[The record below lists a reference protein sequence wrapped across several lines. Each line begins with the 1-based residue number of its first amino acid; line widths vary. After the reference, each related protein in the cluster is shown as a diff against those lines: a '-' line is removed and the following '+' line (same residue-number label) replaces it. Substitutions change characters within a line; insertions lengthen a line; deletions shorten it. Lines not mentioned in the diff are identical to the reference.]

1 MIDKNKQTFMT
12 EDKKG
17 KCSPRKFDEIKTS
30 LKSTRRAV
38 LII

>member
-1 MIDKNKQTFMT
+1 MIDTNKYTFRT
-12 EDKKG
+12 EEKKG
-17 KCSPRKFDEIKTS
+17 KCSLRKFDEIKTS